1 MHRRLAA
8 LPALAAALALAA
20 LLASG
25 CSRRTTP
32 MSPVVSPTDASR
44 GGRAYSLR
52 DPGDL
57 AFLVRTQ
64 AANTA
69 ALMSRPD
76 VIGTGLGVRA
86 DGGAAILA
94 LVRRPV
100 VGLPAALDGVP
111 VEMRVVG
118 DVVALRAATPFAK
131 PGGGGALQ
139 MGTSTG
145 NDLECSAGTLSCV
158 VVKGGSP
165 FFLSCNHVF
174 ARENAARNG
183 ERIDAPGRYDAHPKC
198 AQTPECA
205 TLSAFQAISF
215 TSNNTVDC
223 AIAAPI
229 TGLNYTKTEAGGYT
243 PSTTV
248 ASPSVGLAVEKTG
261 RTTGVTT
268 ATIQAINVTIQ
279 VQYTSGVATF
289 VNQIMTPG
297 SFIRSGDSGSLMVTQ
312 SGFNP
317 VGLCF
322 AGGSGGSFENPIG
335 PVLSALGVSIAP

>member
-8 LPALAAALALAA
+8 IPALAAALALAA

-44 GGRAYSLR
+44 GGRAYSLH

-118 DVVALRAATPFAK
+118 DVVALRAAAPARH
-131 PGGGGALQ
+131 GGGGALQ
-139 MGTSTG
+139 RGTSTG

-158 VVKGGSP
+158 VVKGGNP

-174 ARENAARNG
+174 ARENA
-183 ERIDAPGRYDAHPKC
+183 
-198 AQTPECA
+198 
-205 TLSAFQAISF
+205 
-215 TSNNTVDC
+215 
-223 AIAAPI
+223 
-229 TGLNYTKTEAGGYT
+229 
-243 PSTTV
+243 
-248 ASPSVGLAVEKTG
+248 
-261 RTTGVTT
+261 
-268 ATIQAINVTIQ
+268 
-279 VQYTSGVATF
+279 
-289 VNQIMTPG
+289 
-297 SFIRSGDSGSLMVTQ
+297 
-312 SGFNP
+312 
-317 VGLCF
+317 
-322 AGGSGGSFENPIG
+322 
-335 PVLSALGVSIAP
+335 